1 MLLNSNVCS
10 ASFVCLHKPNFKK
23 MQGQSP
29 ISPYYLQFVEHA
41 GAGVKQST
49 SSSHS
54 LPAIVRHY
62 CQVLIVSM
70 QAIETRLA
78 TELETRLQR
87 CKRRDG
93 FTRSG
98 SPHRSP
104 SVCCI
109 VVLSVDYPCRR
120 LLMVSTS
127 QAEAANCPT
136 HATKSPVAQKELT

>member
-1 MLLNSNVCS
+1 ML
-10 ASFVCLHKPNFKK
+10 AP
-23 MQGQSP
+23 
-29 ISPYYLQFVEHA
+29 
-41 GAGVKQST
+41 GVKQST
-49 SSSHS
+49 SSNHS
-54 LPAIVRHY
+54 LPATVQHY
-62 CQVLIVSM
+62 CQVMIVSM

-136 HATKSPVAQKELT
+136 HATESPVVQRELTSGPEQRHKKWWGSLIFMSTDMLILWYAMLLQ

>member
-1 MLLNSNVCS
+1 MSVVHPLSVCIS
-10 ASFVCLHKPNFKK
+10 PIFKK
-23 MQGQSP
+23 RCKVNHQSALITYSLSSMLAP
-29 ISPYYLQFVEHA
+29 
-41 GAGVKQST
+41 GVKQST

-54 LPAIVRHY
+54 LPATVQHY
-62 CQVLIVSM
+62 CQVMIVSM

-127 QAEAANCPT
+127 QAEAANGPT
-136 HATKSPVAQKELT
+136 HATESPVAQKELT